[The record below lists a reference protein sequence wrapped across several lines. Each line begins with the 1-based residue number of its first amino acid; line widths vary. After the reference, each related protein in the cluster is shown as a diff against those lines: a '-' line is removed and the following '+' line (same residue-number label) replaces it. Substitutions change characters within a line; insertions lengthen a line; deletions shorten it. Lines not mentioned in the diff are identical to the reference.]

1 MIDREWVVKKVL
13 WVLAMVVVVGILL
26 IIGYVTRAALP
37 AITKVGPFNLLGTNW
52 DPSTGHYGIT
62 IFIVGTL
69 LTTLGGLV
77 IGAPL
82 GLVTAVFLT
91 EMAPRRAGS
100 IVTRGVE
107 LLAGIPSIV
116 LGWLGL
122 ILLLPWIRKLTGTQ
136 GTGVLAASIILG
148 IMIMPTITTIAKDAL
163 EAVPADYR
171 LGSLG
176 LGATRWQTT
185 WRVTVPA
192 ARSGLMVAVVLGMG
206 RAIGETMAVALV
218 IGPATA
224 FPRSLTTP
232 THTLT
237 TKILMEMGESAGVQ
251 RSALFF
257 MALVLLL
264 IAIVLI
270 SLVRVVHGKRLSR
283 DERQFRG
290 SGNIGDSGGRV

>member
-1 MIDREWVVKKVL
+1 MIDREWVVKKTL

-37 AITKVGPFNLLGTNW
+37 AVTKVGPFNLLGTEW
-52 DPSTGHYGIT
+52 DPSTGHYGIM

-69 LTTLGGLV
+69 MTTLGGLI

-82 GLVTAVFLT
+82 GLVTALFLT
-91 EMAPRRAGS
+91 EIAPKRAAS
-100 IVTRGVE
+100 VVTRGVE
-107 LLAGIPSIV
+107 VLAGIPSIV

-122 ILLLPWIRKLTGTQ
+122 VILLPWIRKLTGTQ

-192 ARSGLMVAVVLGMG
+192 ARSGLLVAVVLGMG

-218 IGPATA
+218 IGPSTA
-224 FPRSLTTP
+224 FATSLTTP

-264 IAIVLI
+264 IAITLI
-270 SLVRVVHGKRLSR
+270 SLVRVVSR
-283 DERQFRG
+283 KKVYVR
-290 SGNIGDSGGRV
+290 

>member
-1 MIDREWVVKKVL
+1 MVDREWIIKKILFVMSM
-13 WVLAMVVVVGILL
+13 LAVVGILL
-26 IIGYVTRAALP
+26 LIVFITRAALP
-37 AITKVGPFNLLGTNW
+37 VITKVGPFNLFSSKW
-52 DPSTGHYGIT
+52 SPDTGHYGIM

-69 LTTLGGLV
+69 LTTIGGLL

-82 GLVTAVFLT
+82 ALGTALFLT
-91 EMAPRRAGS
+91 EMAPRRAAT

-107 LLAGIPSIV
+107 ILAGIPSIV

-122 ILLLPWIRKLTGTQ
+122 IILLPWIRTLTHTQ
-136 GTGVLAASIILG
+136 GTGIFAAAVILG
-148 IMIMPTITTIAKDAL
+148 IMVMPTITTIAKDAL
-163 EAVPADYR
+163 ETVPADYR

-185 WRVTVPA
+185 WHVTIPA
-192 ARSGLMVAVVLGMG
+192 ARSGLIVAVILGMG

-218 IGPATA
+218 IGPASSYA
-224 FPRSLTTP
+224 RGLFSP

-237 TKILMEMGESAGVQ
+237 TKMLMEMGESSGIQ

-264 IAIVLI
+264 IAVALI
-270 SLVRVVHGKRLSR
+270 AFIRVVSR
-283 DERQFRG
+283 KKAYAR
-290 SGNIGDSGGRV
+290 

>member
-1 MIDREWVVKKVL
+1 
-13 WVLAMVVVVGILL
+13 MVVVVGILL
-26 IIGYVTRAALP
+26 IIGYVAQAAMP
-37 AITKVGPFNLLGTNW
+37 AITKVGPFNLLGTKW
-52 DPSTGHYGIT
+52 DPSTGHFGIT

-69 LTTLGGLV
+69 LTTLGGLL
-77 IGAPL
+77 IGAPM

-91 EMAPRRAGS
+91 EMAPKRAGS
-100 IVTRGVE
+100 VVARGVE

-122 ILLLPWIRKLTGTQ
+122 ILLLPWIRRLTGTQ
-136 GTGVLAASIILG
+136 GTGILAASIILG
-148 IMIMPTITTIAKDAL
+148 IMIMPTITAIARDAL

-171 LGSLG
+171 FGSLG

-192 ARSGLMVAVVLGMG
+192 ARNGLLVAVVLGMG

-224 FPRSLTTP
+224 FPKSLTTP

-237 TKILMEMGESAGVQ
+237 TKILMEMGESTGIQ

-264 IAIVLI
+264 IAILLI
-270 SLVRVVHGKRLSR
+270 SLVRLVSR
-283 DERQFRG
+283 KKEPVR
-290 SGNIGDSGGRV
+290 

>member
-163 EAVPADYR
+163 EAVPSDYR

-237 TKILMEMGESAGVQ
+237 TKILMEMGESSGVQ

-270 SLVRVVHGKRLSR
+270 SLVRLVSR
-283 DERQFRG
+283 KKAFAR
-290 SGNIGDSGGRV
+290 

>member
-1 MIDREWVVKKVL
+1 M
-13 WVLAMVVVVGILL
+13 
-26 IIGYVTRAALP
+26 
-37 AITKVGPFNLLGTNW
+37 
-52 DPSTGHYGIT
+52 
-62 IFIVGTL
+62 
-69 LTTLGGLV
+69 
-77 IGAPL
+77 
-82 GLVTAVFLT
+82 FLT
-91 EMAPRRAGS
+91 EIAPKRAAS
-100 IVTRGVE
+100 VVTRGVE
-107 LLAGIPSIV
+107 VLAGIPSIV

-122 ILLLPWIRKLTGTQ
+122 VILLPWIRKLTGTQ

-148 IMIMPTITTIAKDAL
+148 IMIMPTITTIARDAL

-192 ARSGLMVAVVLGMG
+192 ARSGLLVAVVLGMG

-218 IGPATA
+218 IGPSTA
-224 FPRSLTTP
+224 FATSLTTP

-264 IAIVLI
+264 IAITLI
-270 SLVRVVHGKRLSR
+270 SLVRVVSR
-283 DERQFRG
+283 KKVYVR
-290 SGNIGDSGGRV
+290 

>member
-1 MIDREWVVKKVL
+1 MIDREWVVKRVL

-26 IIGYVTRAALP
+26 IVGYVTQAALP

-52 DPSTGHYGIT
+52 DPSSGHYGIT

-69 LTTLGGLV
+69 LTTLGGLL

-91 EMAPRRAGS
+91 EIAPKRAAS
-100 IVTRGVE
+100 VVTRGVE

-136 GTGVLAASIILG
+136 GTGILAASIILG

-163 EAVPADYR
+163 EAVPSDYR

-176 LGATRWQTT
+176 LGATRWQTI

-192 ARSGLMVAVVLGMG
+192 ARGGLLVAVVLGMG
-206 RAIGETMAVALV
+206 RAVGETMAVALV

-224 FPRSLTTP
+224 FPKSLTTP

-257 MALVLLL
+257 MALALLL
-264 IAIVLI
+264 IAVLLI
-270 SLVRVVHGKRLSR
+270 SLVRIASR
-283 DERQFRG
+283 KKAYAR
-290 SGNIGDSGGRV
+290 

>member
-1 MIDREWVVKKVL
+1 MIDREWVVKKTL

-37 AITKVGPFNLLGTNW
+37 AVTKVGPFNLLGTEW
-52 DPSTGHYGIT
+52 DPSTGHYGIM

-69 LTTLGGLV
+69 MTTLGGLI

-82 GLVTAVFLT
+82 GLVTALFLT
-91 EMAPRRAGS
+91 EIAPKRAAS
-100 IVTRGVE
+100 VVTRGVE
-107 LLAGIPSIV
+107 VLAGIPSIV

-122 ILLLPWIRKLTGTQ
+122 VILLPWIRKLTGTQ

-148 IMIMPTITTIAKDAL
+148 IMIMPTITTIARDAL

-192 ARSGLMVAVVLGMG
+192 ARSGLLVAVVLGMG

-218 IGPATA
+218 IGPSTA
-224 FPRSLTTP
+224 FATSLTTP

-264 IAIVLI
+264 IAITLI
-270 SLVRVVHGKRLSR
+270 SLVRVVSR
-283 DERQFRG
+283 KKVYVR
-290 SGNIGDSGGRV
+290 